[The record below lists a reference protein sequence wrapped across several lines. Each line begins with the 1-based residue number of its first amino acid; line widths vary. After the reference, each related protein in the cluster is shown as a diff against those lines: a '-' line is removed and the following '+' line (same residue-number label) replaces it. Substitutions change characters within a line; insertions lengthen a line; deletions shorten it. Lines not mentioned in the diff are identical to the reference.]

1 MMLRLN
7 ADDARRT
14 ILHLQALTRPQN
26 RRLTST
32 ELHDLIEALG
42 FVQIDSIQWV
52 ERAHHMILHARNQTY
67 RPQDLHRL
75 TEREQLLFEN
85 WTHDASFIPSSFYP
99 YWKHKFRREEA
110 RLHDKFHDWQGAGF
124 VAHLD
129 DLMRRIEQDG
139 ALMSRDLERPAG
151 KQEMWQWH
159 DGKAALEYLWRIG
172 RLSIRE
178 RRNFQKVYD
187 LPERCLGSAPLDD
200 SVDHEAFIDW
210 ACRQALDRL
219 GFGSP
224 ADIARFFDLVTIDEA
239 KQWLDRQDG
248 QSVRAVIVAGADRSE
263 KALFAR
269 PDIEDVRDGLP
280 ALPDKARFLSP
291 FDPVIRDRKR
301 LLWLW
306 GFDYK
311 IEIYVPE
318 KKRRFGYYIFPILD
332 GTKLVGRID
341 MRADRKADALVVRRI
356 WLEKGVK
363 LSAGRRQRF
372 ETELARLT
380 RFCGLSETVWD
391 GSVEA
396 GRSEIQG
403 G

>member
-1 MMLRLN
+1 MLRLST
-7 ADDARRT
+7 DEARRT
-14 ILHLQALTRPQN
+14 ILHLQGLTRPQN
-26 RRLTST
+26 RRLTPT
-32 ELHDLIEALG
+32 DLHDLIETLG
-42 FVQIDSIQWV
+42 FVQVDSIQWV

-67 RPQDLHRL
+67 RPKDLHRL
-75 TEREQLLFEN
+75 AEREQLLFEN
-85 WTHDASFIPSSFYP
+85 WTHDASYIPSSFYP

-129 DLMRRIEQDG
+129 DLMARIEQDG
-139 ALMSRDLERPAG
+139 ALMSRDLERPPG

-159 DGKAALEYLWRIG
+159 DGKAALEYLWRTG

-187 LPERCLGSAPLDD
+187 LPQRCLGSAPLDD
-200 SVDHEAFIDW
+200 SVDHDAFVDW

-224 ADIARFFDLVTIDEA
+224 ADIARYFDLVTIDEA
-239 KQWLDRQDG
+239 KEWLGRQDG
-248 QSVRAVIVAGADRSE
+248 QSVRAVTVTGADRSE

-269 PDIEDVRDGLP
+269 PDIEDVRDSLP

-341 MRADRKADALVVRRI
+341 MRADRKADALAVRRI

-363 LSAGRRQRF
+363 LSVGRRQRF
-372 ETELARLT
+372 EAELARLT
-380 RFCGLSETVWD
+380 RFCGLLETVWD

-396 GRSEIQG
+396 G
-403 G
+403 